1 MRIRTL
7 GWLTVG
13 GVAVA
18 AAGALW
24 STTAR
29 SQMINAAPSWV
40 PVGVSQSG
48 SSSTV
53 WFHEPSS
60 RQALACQASGS
71 PTAPQIHCVSTK
83 LP

>member
-1 MRIRTL
+1 MKTRTVYGL
-7 GWLTVG
+7 A
-13 GVAVA
+13 VAMAALA
-18 AAGALW
+18 AAGTLW
-24 STTAR
+24 SSTAR
-29 SQMINAAPSWV
+29 SQINAAPSWV

-60 RQALACQASGS
+60 RQTLACQTVGS
-71 PTAPQIHCVSTK
+71 AAGSSIHCVSAK